1 MRFVRVAVVLFL
13 LACGDGGGSTPT
25 APTTPTTPTPVA
37 TSITLSA
44 TSLSFSLIGA
54 TQQLSA
60 TVKDQS
66 GATMSGASVS
76 WATSNPSIAS
86 VSSAGLVTALTDGT
100 ATITATVGSLQATA
114 TVSVAQEAAI
124 IELSPPNLFFSSVG
138 DTATFTATVQ
148 DQNGVPIA
156 GTTVAWASSD
166 TGVAT
171 VSDEGLVTAIAN
183 GTATI
188 TATVGSLQATATASV
203 AQEAA
208 SIELSPTVLT
218 FLIYGDTATIV
229 ATVKDAG
236 GNTIP
241 GPTVTWATT
250 TSIYF

>member
-1 MRFVRVAVVLFL
+1 MRYIRLTAVLL
-13 LACGDGGGSTPT
+13 LAACSDGGSSPTSPPTPS
-25 APTTPTTPTPVA
+25 TPVA
-37 TSITLSA
+37 TSVTVSP
-44 TSLSFSLIGA
+44 TSLSFTSIGA
-54 TQQLSA
+54 TQQLTA
-60 TVKDQS
+60 TVKDQN

-208 SIELSPTVLT
+208 SIELSPTVRYMET
-218 FLIYGDTATIV
+218 RRQ
-229 ATVKDAG
+229 
-236 GNTIP
+236 
-241 GPTVTWATT
+241 
-250 TSIYF
+250 